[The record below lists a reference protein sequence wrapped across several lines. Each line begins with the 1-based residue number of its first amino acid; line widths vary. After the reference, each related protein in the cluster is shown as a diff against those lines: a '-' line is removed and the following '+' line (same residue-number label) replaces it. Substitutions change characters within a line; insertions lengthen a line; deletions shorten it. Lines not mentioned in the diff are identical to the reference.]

1 MLFFS
6 IFFTSK
12 RAVRVNIVSWNNI
25 FLKYLYLFDL
35 CVSDIFVFYLLLD
48 WTKLSSDLIIKSTVK
63 TLQLA
68 SYVVLKKNNMKKSLL
83 VLLCLSLCVFL
94 CYCLYKKKKK
104 NHIYSKDKVQ
114 CAFFWIGYLQHN
126 NLVIYQYAVEQGEN
140 VIVKGMMMIQLV
152 LWT

>member
-48 WTKLSSDLIIKSTVK
+48 WTKLSSDLIVKSTVK